1 MAPAVPRYYFYLLQA
16 VLHPFHPLQR
26 LHQNFGEALVLD
38 SHIRHSMFQPD
49 RLSFFQALL
58 YLKGFNLL

>member
-1 MAPAVPRYYFYLLQA
+1 
-16 VLHPFHPLQR
+16 
-26 LHQNFGEALVLD
+26 VLD